1 MVSRIPLLS
10 LKFHDLKLKGNEGR
24 YLLIVASVAVV
35 AIFRFAGLPLII
47 PVYIAV
53 SLVSLFF

>member
-24 YLLIVASVAVV
+24 FLLVLLSVAAV
-35 AIFRFAGLPLII
+35 AIFGITGITLII
-47 PVYIAV
+47 PVYIAISV
-53 SLVSLFF
+53 LSLLF